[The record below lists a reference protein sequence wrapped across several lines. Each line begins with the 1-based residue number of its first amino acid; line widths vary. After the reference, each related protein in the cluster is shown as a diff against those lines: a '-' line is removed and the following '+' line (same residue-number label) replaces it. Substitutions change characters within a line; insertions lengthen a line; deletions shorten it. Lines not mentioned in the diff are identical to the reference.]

1 MMGREFDLSWL
12 EEDKEEGEEDRR
24 NNKIFS
30 CD

>member
-1 MMGREFDLSWL
+1 MMVRGFDLSWL
-12 EEDKEEGEEDRR
+12 EEDKEEGEDRR